1 MGARPKAI
9 YVRSES
15 YRRYVASQA
24 CFACGIEGFSQ
35 AAHPNQAKYG
45 KGKGI
50 KASDAF
56 CFPLCGPRHRLLG
69 CHSQLDLCMDMTK
82 AERDSIE
89 DEYIQRM
96 QTLAAEAGWTNGIK
110 EKA

>member
-1 MGARPKAI
+1 LGARPKYV
-9 YVRSES
+9 YVRSEP

-45 KGKGI
+45 KGRGI

-56 CFPLCGPRHRLLG
+56 CFPLCGPHGASSG
-69 CHSQLDLCMDMTK
+69 CHFQLDLSIDMTK

-96 QTLAAEAGWTNGIK
+96 QAIAAGWVGGKI
-110 EKA
+110 

>member
-1 MGARPKAI
+1 MGARPKFT
-9 YVRSES
+9 YVRSDP
-15 YRRYVASQA
+15 YRRFVASQA

-45 KGKGI
+45 KGRGI

-56 CFPLCGPRHRLLG
+56 CFPLCAPRHRLLG
-69 CHSQLDLCMDMTK
+69 CHSQLDLSIDMTHD
-82 AERDSIE
+82 ERDAIE

-96 QTLAAEAGWTNGIK
+96 QTLAAEAGWVGGK
-110 EKA
+110 K

>member
-1 MGARPKAI
+1 LGARPKFA
-9 YVRSES
+9 YVRSEP

-45 KGKGI
+45 KGRGI
-50 KASDAF
+50 KASDSY
-56 CFPLCGPRHRLLG
+56 CFPLCGPHGLSAG
-69 CHSQLDLCMDMTK
+69 CHFELDVALDMTK
-82 AERDSIE
+82 AERDAIE

-96 QTLAAEAGWTNGIK
+96 QTLAADAGWVGGK
-110 EKA
+110 K

>member
-1 MGARPKAI
+1 MGARPKYV
-9 YVRSES
+9 YVRSEP

-45 KGKGI
+45 KGRGI

-56 CFPLCGPRHRLLG
+56 CFPLCGPHGASSG
-69 CHSQLDLCMDMTK
+69 CHFQLDLSIDMTK

-96 QTLAAEAGWTNGIK
+96 QTLAAAAGWIGGK
-110 EKA
+110 K